1 MKYSAGIDIELPV
14 AKVLE
19 IFNNPDNMDKWME
32 GLISWKVTEGTAGQP
47 GAKMVMKFKM
57 GKREMEMTETI
68 IKANLPEEF
77 VTTYNAK
84 GVYNIVTTRF
94 QSLDE
99 KRTRYVSKQ
108 EFRFTGF
115 MKIFGFIMP
124 GAFKKQ
130 TLKYLNDFKNFAEKG
145 EIVQ

>member
-1 MKYSAGIDIELPV
+1 MKYSAGVEIDLPV
-14 AKVLE
+14 DKVLE

-32 GLISWKVTEGTAGQP
+32 GLLAWEVTEGTAGQP
-47 GAKMVMKFKM
+47 GAKMLMKFKM

-68 IKANLPEEF
+68 IKANLPDEF
-77 VTTYNAK
+77 VTTYEAK

-99 KRTRYVSKQ
+99 NRTRYVNEQK
-108 EFRFTGF
+108 FRFSGF
-115 MKIFGFIMP
+115 MKFFGFIMP

-145 EIVQ
+145 VIV